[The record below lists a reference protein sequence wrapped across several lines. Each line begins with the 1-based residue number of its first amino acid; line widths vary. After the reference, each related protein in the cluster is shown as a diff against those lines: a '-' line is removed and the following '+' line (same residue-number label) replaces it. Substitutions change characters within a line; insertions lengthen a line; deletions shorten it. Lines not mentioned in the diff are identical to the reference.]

1 MNEIT
6 TSLFDL
12 LNRIDFVAPAS
23 AVLSLLTTLAA
34 IVSIRS
40 TRRSTNAKEKE
51 SILLALQVSQ
61 RLSEAV
67 RQIITDDTEKNVPPR
82 DTLEKIANIIKEI
95 EKATEKAVTEIN
107 ATYKI

>member
-6 TSLFDL
+6 RSLFEL
-12 LNRIDFVAPAS
+12 FNRIDFVAPAS
-23 AVLSLLTTLAA
+23 AVLALLTVTSAA

-40 TRRSTNAKEKE
+40 GKALGAKAKE
-51 SILLALQVSQ
+51 SILLSLQLSQ

-82 DTLEKIANIIKEI
+82 DTLEKISNIIEQI
-95 EKATEKAVTEIN
+95 EKATEEAVTKIN
-107 ATYKI
+107 TIKM